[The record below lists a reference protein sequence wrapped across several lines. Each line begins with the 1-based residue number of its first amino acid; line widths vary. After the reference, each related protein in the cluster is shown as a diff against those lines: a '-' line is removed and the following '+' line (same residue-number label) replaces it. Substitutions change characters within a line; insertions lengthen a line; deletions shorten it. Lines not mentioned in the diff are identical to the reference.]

1 MRPPAP
7 PTGSS
12 QGGLDEETETALHRK
27 GGDTIMAD
35 NESVLNPNE
44 LSDEQA
50 MEIHGYFVRGVQVW
64 AAVAFIAHVLV
75 WQWLP
80 WFPG

>member
-1 MRPPAP
+1 
-7 PTGSS
+7 
-12 QGGLDEETETALHRK
+12 
-27 GGDTIMAD
+27 MAD
-35 NESVLNPNE
+35 NNAVMNPNGI
-44 LSDEQA
+44 SDEEA
-50 MEIHGYFVRGVQVW
+50 KEIHGYFVRGVQIW

>member
-1 MRPPAP
+1 MPE
-7 PTGSS
+7 
-12 QGGLDEETETALHRK
+12 Q
-27 GGDTIMAD
+27 
-35 NESVLNPNE
+35 NSVMNPNGI
-44 LSDEQA
+44 SDDEA
-50 MEIHGYFVRGVQVW
+50 KEIHGYFVRGVQVW